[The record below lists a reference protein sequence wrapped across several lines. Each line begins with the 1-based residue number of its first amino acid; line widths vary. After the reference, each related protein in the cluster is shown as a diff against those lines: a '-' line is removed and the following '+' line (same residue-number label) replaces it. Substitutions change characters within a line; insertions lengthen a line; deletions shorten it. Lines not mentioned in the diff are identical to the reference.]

1 MLVLPVLSC
10 SLLLPPHG
18 WTAPARRP
26 LWAVCQAPTP
36 DVSDG
41 GGEQGDPR
49 GPKPADHRRVKSA
62 SQASEAVGQHG
73 QSAPSAAP
81 WLGAPPSAG
90 QPVSPSLG
98 VRPPPRVLER
108 SRRPFT
114 ASLAMQVDHISH
126 LHLPLPPLHLSDQ
139 VDSSSSSQ
147 SFFEGPGSMAGQV
160 EKRWTRS
167 SKKRATRPEVRARVR
182 VRVS

>member
-1 MLVLPVLSC
+1 MLGNLSMLVLPVLSC

-114 ASLAMQVDHISH
+114 ASLAIQVDPISH
-126 LHLPLPPLHLSDQ
+126 LHLPYTSSVPLW
-139 VDSSSSSQ
+139 
-147 SFFEGPGSMAGQV
+147 PGRLVQLVAILLRGARQHGRPGGEALDPLVEEARHPAGG
-160 EKRWTRS
+160 
-167 SKKRATRPEVRARVR
+167 
-182 VRVS
+182 